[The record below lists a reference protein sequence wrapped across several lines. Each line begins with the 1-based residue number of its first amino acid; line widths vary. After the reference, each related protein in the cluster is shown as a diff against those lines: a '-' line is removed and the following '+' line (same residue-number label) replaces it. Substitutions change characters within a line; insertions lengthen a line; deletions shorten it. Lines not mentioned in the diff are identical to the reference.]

1 MIFFEW
7 YKMYIVIYIKDIF
20 KRYKQLQLE
29 NMVLLWYHAKA
40 VGKSQLTSM
49 LLESNKQV
57 QQLIGN

>member
-20 KRYKQLQLE
+20 KRHKQLQLE